1 MAERCEKLS
10 YTEEDCGNF
19 GKNVLE
25 RAYLFEPVF
34 CGGFKEVGLCCVLC
48 SVSKQR

>member
-1 MAERCEKLS
+1 M
-10 YTEEDCGNF
+10 EDYGNF